1 MYIFSNSIYFDF
13 LTDNNQTNM
22 DIYNE
27 DEEMK
32 ENEEESEHDSN
43 NDESSEDEVEFD
55 INEYEKMMIESSKSD
70 EEDNNNEKNDNNEED
85 DSNEE
90 NGSDMDLD
98 EKVVIDKSFSNKQM
112 PQIFSE
118 FAPYF
123 KNITEALLF
132 C

>member
-1 MYIFSNSIYFDF
+1 
-13 LTDNNQTNM
+13 M

-43 NDESSEDEVEFD
+43 NDESSEDEVEFN
-55 INEYEKMMIESSKSD
+55 INEYERMMIESSKSD
-70 EEDNNNEKNDNNEED
+70 EEDDNNEKNDNNEED

-98 EKVVIDKSFSNKQM
+98 EEVVIDKSFSNKQM

-132 C
+132 CWMEKHHICKLNFF